1 MLRNTR
7 RVAALPLCIAL
18 LAGAAE
24 GRAEGPPEAVARL
37 MAQANAAA
45 REDRLADSRD
55 LWMAVWRLERAQVA
69 ACNIGALSLRL
80 GDAPAAVRWLS
91 LCQEIM
97 RAPRTPAERAL
108 VASRLSDLARARQ
121 LAGELH
127 VVAPAGSKITID
139 GAPAEIEGDKPIPVA
154 PGHHVVRAALDGDV
168 ATAEIDVPRGEARE
182 VVLTFAARPA
192 GVPAPPPGLPA
203 APAGAPAP
211 PPGLPAAPAGAPAPP
226 PGPRASPLAPP
237 PPRPGPRP
245 ELVAGGFGLSAT
257 LAAIGGVMLVGAEK
271 KDDAGDT
278 AALSAG
284 PNRCFRLTQPVCQQS
299 ASAYDDA
306 ITYRGVGLAGLIAGG
321 AVLAATLGYTFYPRG
336 PAEITVSAKGLTL
349 TSTF

>member
-1 MLRNTR
+1 MRRNTR
-7 RVAALPLCIAL
+7 RVAALPLCVAL
-18 LAGAAE
+18 LSGAAE
-24 GRAEGPPEAVARL
+24 GRAEAPPAAVARL

-108 VASRLSDLARARQ
+108 VESRLSDLARARQ
-121 LAGELH
+121 LTGELH
-127 VVAPAGSKITID
+127 VIAPAGSKINID

-154 PGHHVVRAALDGDV
+154 PGRHVVRAVLNGSL

-182 VVLTFAARPA
+182 VVLTFPARPA
-192 GVPAPPPGLPA
+192 GVSAPPPGLPA
-203 APAGAPAP
+203 SPAGAQAP
-211 PPGLPAAPAGAPAPP
+211 PRGPLATPLALPP
-226 PGPRASPLAPP
+226 PE
-237 PPRPGPRP
+237 PGPRP
-245 ELVAGGFGLSAT
+245 ELVAGGIGLSAT
-257 LAAIGGVMLVGAEK
+257 LAAIGGVMLVGAGK
-271 KDDAGDT
+271 KDEAGYT

-284 PNRCFRLTQPVCQQS
+284 PNRCFRLTQPICQQS

-306 ITYRGVGLAGLIAGG
+306 QAYRGVGIAGLIAGG
-321 AVLAATLGYTFYPRG
+321 AVLAGTLGYTFYPRG
-336 PAEITVSAKGLTL
+336 SAEITMSAKGLTF

>member
-1 MLRNTR
+1 MPRNTR

-24 GRAEGPPEAVARL
+24 GRAEAPPEAVARL

-55 LWMAVWRLERAQVA
+55 LWMAVWRLERVQVA

-139 GAPAEIEGDKPIPVA
+139 GAPAEIEDGKPVPVA
-154 PGHHVVRAALDGDV
+154 PGHHVVRAMLDGDI

-192 GVPAPPPGLPA
+192 GAPAPLPGLPA
-203 APAGAPAP
+203 APADAT
-211 PPGLPAAPAGAPAPP
+211 APP
-226 PGPRASPLAPP
+226 PGPRASPLAPFAPP

-257 LAAIGGVMLVGAEK
+257 LAAIGGVMLVGAGK
-271 KDDAGDT
+271 KDEAGDT

-284 PNRCFRLTQPVCQQS
+284 PNRCFRLTQPICQQS

-306 ITYRGVGLAGLIAGG
+306 ITYRGVGIAGLIAGG
-321 AVLAATLGYTFYPRG
+321 AILAATLGYTFYPRG
-336 PAEITVSAKGLTL
+336 PAEITVSAKGLAL
-349 TSTF
+349 TSKF

>member
-24 GRAEGPPEAVARL
+24 GRAEAPPEAVARL

-127 VVAPAGSKITID
+127 VIAPAGSKITID
-139 GAPAEIEGDKPIPVA
+139 GAPAELEGDKPIPVA
-154 PGHHVVRAALDGDV
+154 PGHHVVRAVLDGNV
-168 ATAEIDVPRGEARE
+168 ATADIDVPRGEARE

-192 GVPAPPPGLPA
+192 GVPAPLPGPS
-203 APAGAPAP
+203 
-211 PPGLPAAPAGAPAPP
+211 AAPAGAPAPP
-226 PGPRASPLAPP
+226 PGPRVSPLAPP

-284 PNRCFRLTQPVCQQS
+284 PNRCFRLTRPICQQS

-306 ITYRGVGLAGLIAGG
+306 IAYRGVGLAGLIAGG

>member
-1 MLRNTR
+1 MRRNTR

-18 LAGAAE
+18 LFGAAE
-24 GRAEGPPEAVARL
+24 GRAEAPTQAVARL
-37 MAQANAAA
+37 MQQANAAA

-55 LWMAVWRLERAQVA
+55 LWMAVWRLDRAQVA

-108 VASRLSDLARARQ
+108 VESRLSDLARARQ
-121 LAGELH
+121 LTGELH
-127 VVAPAGSKITID
+127 VVAPEGSKITID
-139 GAPAEIEGDKPIPVA
+139 GAPTEIEGDKPVPVA
-154 PGHHVVRAALDGDV
+154 PGRHVVRAVLNGNL

-192 GVPAPPPGLPA
+192 DVPAPSE
-203 APAGAPAP
+203 
-211 PPGLPAAPAGAPAPP
+211 GLPAAPAGAPAPP
-226 PGPRASPLAPP
+226 PGPRSPPLIPLPP
-237 PPRPGPRP
+237 SPGPRP

-257 LAAIGGVMLVGAEK
+257 LAAIGTVMLVGAGK
-271 KDDAGDT
+271 KDDAGYS

-284 PNRCFRLTQPVCQQS
+284 PNGCFRLTQPICQQS
-299 ASAYDDA
+299 VSDYDDA
-306 ITYRGVGLAGLIAGG
+306 RTYRGVGIAGLIAGG
-321 AVLAATLGYTFYPRG
+321 AVLTATLGYTLYPRG
-336 PAEITVSAKGLTL
+336 PAEITVSAKGLTF
-349 TSTF
+349 TSAF